1 MLSGPRKL
9 HAHAQVGGE
18 VTLAVI
24 AITLTP
30 IIYEARK
37 SLLGDKK
44 DKDGFR
50 PIPFL

>member
-1 MLSGPRKL
+1 M
-9 HAHAQVGGE
+9 GGE

-24 AITLTP
+24 AITVAP
-30 IIYEARK
+30 IIYEARR
-37 SLLGDKK
+37 SLTGDKK